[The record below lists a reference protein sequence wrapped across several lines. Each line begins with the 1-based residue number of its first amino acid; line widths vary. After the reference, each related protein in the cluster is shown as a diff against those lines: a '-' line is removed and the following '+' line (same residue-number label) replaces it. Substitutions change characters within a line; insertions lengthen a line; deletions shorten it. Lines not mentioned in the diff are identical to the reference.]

1 MLPWKPALRRGG
13 AVCYQELPGKP
24 QTRALSEPWAHPLTQ
39 PEGETLKGWVV
50 AQLALAGPG
59 DHRVTSRACH
69 GHTRSLPPPTN
80 LEEAPTVPPQ
90 PNYGSR
96 QVLEALLPRVW
107 GLTGLYP
114 AVSPPECFPQHLC
127 TQRLMPTYLTHKS
140 EASLSPVHLHHLGEP
155 WGPSHNYDNSS
166 LCPRTKMRHQT

>member
-1 MLPWKPALRRGG
+1 MDTSTQKGRG
-13 AVCYQELPGKP
+13 CLLPGASRETP
-24 QTRALSEPWAHPLTQ
+24 DQGLSEPWAHPLTQ

-50 AQLALAGPG
+50 DQQALAGPG
-59 DHRVTSRACH
+59 DNRVTSRACH
-69 GHTRSLPPPTN
+69 GHTPSLPPPTN

-90 PNYGSR
+90 PNCGRYWR
-96 QVLEALLPRVW
+96 LPRVW

-114 AVSPPECFPQHLC
+114 AVSPFRVLPQHLC
-127 TQRLMPTYLTHKS
+127 TQRLMPTYLTPES

-155 WGPSHNYDNSS
+155 WGHSPNYDNSS